1 MPMLLFQGPHHEDQ
15 PSPHTLD
22 SGEIIN
28 FVFSRDLIN
37 VNNKNYMLTSLKIYI
52 KLFELGLNY
61 IIFLVETCTMKVFIK
76 KKPHYSIKWIQCVNC
91 S

>member
-1 MPMLLFQGPHHEDQ
+1 ML
-15 PSPHTLD
+15 
-22 SGEIIN
+22 II
-28 FVFSRDLIN
+28 
-37 VNNKNYMLTSLKIYI
+37 KNYMLTSLKIYI